1 MEKIVFK
8 NNQEPALN
16 ETNLNLLQDN
26 MEKAGVIVSATEP
39 TTGEKVWIQK
49 GKNLVNEWIKGEYYN
64 TDEHAIIESTNFLRT
79 DFIKI
84 DINTDYI
91 LSNSENCKFG
101 KICVFD
107 ENYNYLEDMNIDNL
121 LTSFKITNTKAK
133 YIIVNI
139 FYKDY
144 PNLSWIQLE
153 QGTTATPY
161 EAYIKKKIYTKNE
174 TNKFETF
181 YEESENVNKV
191 EINKATP
198 ASNFGQIDVNQV
210 IINNKM
216 VEVNFRGYLTS
227 EIANNTPI
235 LTNIPTPVIGSNY
248 TNTIYIG
255 GEYDAQTVKWVYIST
270 GQLRGEYLPANT
282 WVHIS
287 LSYIKLN

>member
-1 MEKIVFK
+1 MNKIPFK

-26 MEKAGVIVSATEP
+26 MEKAGVIVSTTEP

-49 GKNLVNEWIKGEYYN
+49 GKNLVNQWIKGELYN
-64 TDEHAIIESTNFLRT
+64 TEKSLFELNTGFMRT

-84 DINTDYI
+84 DTNVDYI

-101 KICVFD
+101 RICLFD
-107 ENYNYLEDMNIDNL
+107 ENYNYLENMNNDDL

-139 FYKDY
+139 FYRDY

-161 EAYIKKKIYTKNE
+161 EAYIKKKIYIKNE
-174 TNKFETF
+174 TNKFETV
-181 YEESENVNKV
+181 YEESENVNKI
-191 EINKATP
+191 ELKAVTP
-198 ASNFGQIDVNQV
+198 TSNFGQIDVNRV

-227 EIANNTPI
+227 EIASNTLI
-235 LTNIPTPVIGSNY
+235 LSNIPTPRIGSDY

-255 GEYDAQTVKWVYIST
+255 GEYDAQTAKWVYITSE
-270 GQLRGEYLPANT
+270 QLKGEYLPANT

-287 LSYIKLN
+287 LSYIKV

>member
-1 MEKIVFK
+1 MDKITFK

-64 TDEHAIIESTNFLRT
+64 TDEHAIMESTYFLRT

-84 DINTDYI
+84 DINVDYI
-91 LSNSENCKFG
+91 LSNSENCRFG

-107 ENYNYLEDMNIDNL
+107 ENYNYLEDMKDEDL

-139 FYKDY
+139 FYRDY

-174 TNKFETF
+174 TNKFETV
-181 YEESENVNKV
+181 YEESENINKI
-191 EINKATP
+191 ELKKATP
-198 ASNFGQIDVNQV
+198 ASSFGQIDLNQV

-227 EIANNTPI
+227 EIANNTAI
-235 LTNIPTPVIGSNY
+235 LSNIPTPAIGSDY

-255 GEYDAQTVKWVYIST
+255 GKYNAQTVKWVYIAT
-270 GQLRGEYLPANT
+270 GELRGEYLPVNT

-287 LSYIKLN
+287 LSYIKL

>member
-1 MEKIVFK
+1 MKRFNFQNGITKVNDETFNEFQ
-8 NNQEPALN
+8 NNIE
-16 ETNLNLLQDN
+16 EST
-26 MEKAGVIVSATEP
+26 VIVSATEP

-49 GKNLVNEWIKGEYYN
+49 GKNLVNQWIKGELYN
-64 TDEHAIIESTNFLRT
+64 SAKSLFELNTEFMRT

-84 DINTDYI
+84 DTNVDYI

-101 KICVFD
+101 YISVFD
-107 ENYNYLEDMNIDNL
+107 ENYDYLENIKNDDL

-133 YIIVNI
+133 YIVVNI
-139 FYKDY
+139 FYRDY

-153 QGTTATPY
+153 QGTTATSY

-174 TNKFETF
+174 KNIFETV
-181 YEESENVNKV
+181 YEESENINKI
-191 EINKATP
+191 ELKKATP
-198 ASNFGQIDVNQV
+198 VSNFGQIDINQV

-235 LTNIPTPVIGSNY
+235 LTNIPTPVIGPKY

-255 GEYDAQTVKWVYIST
+255 GEYDAQTAKWVYISM

>member
-1 MEKIVFK
+1 MDKINFQNGVTKVNADTFNTFQNNIEKSAV
-8 NNQEPALN
+8 
-16 ETNLNLLQDN
+16 
-26 MEKAGVIVSATEP
+26 VVSTTEP

-49 GKNLVNEWIKGEYYN
+49 GKNLVNQWIKGELYN
-64 TDEHAIIESTNFLRT
+64 SAKSLFELNTGFMRT
-79 DFIKI
+79 DFIRI
-84 DINTDYI
+84 DTNVDYI

-101 KICVFD
+101 YIVLFD
-107 ENYNYLEDMNIDNL
+107 ENYDYLENMKNDDL

-139 FYKDY
+139 FYRDY

-161 EAYIKKKIYTKNE
+161 EEYIKKKIYTKNE
-174 TNKFETF
+174 KNKFETF
-181 YEESENVNKV
+181 YEESENVNKI
-191 EINKATP
+191 ELKKATP

-216 VEVNFRGYLTS
+216 VEVNFKGYLTS
-227 EIANNTPI
+227 EIVNNTPI
-235 LTNIPTPVIGSNY
+235 LSNIPEPILGSNY

-255 GEYDAQTVKWVYIST
+255 GKYDIQTAKWVYITSN
-270 GQLRGEYLPANT
+270 QLRGDYLPANT

-287 LSYIKLN
+287 FSYIKYQ

>member
-1 MEKIVFK
+1 MKRIDFQNGVTKVNEDTFNEFQNNIEKS
-8 NNQEPALN
+8 A
-16 ETNLNLLQDN
+16 
-26 MEKAGVIVSATEP
+26 VIVSATEP

-49 GKNLVNEWIKGEYYN
+49 GKNLVNNWVKGEIYN
-64 TDEHAIIESTNFLRT
+64 TEKLHFEFNTDFVMT

-84 DINTDYI
+84 DINVDYI

-107 ENYNYLEDMNIDNL
+107 ENYNYLEDMNINNL

-139 FYKDY
+139 FYRDY

-153 QGTTATPY
+153 QGTIATPY

-174 TNKFETF
+174 KNKFETF
-181 YEESENVNKV
+181 YEESENVNKI
-191 EINKATP
+191 EKKSATP

-227 EIANNTPI
+227 EIASNTPI
-235 LTNIPTPVIGSNY
+235 LFNIPAPAIGSMY

-255 GEYDAQTVKWVYIST
+255 GEYNAQTAKWVYITSE
-270 GQLRGEYLPANT
+270 QLRGENLPANT

-287 LSYIKLN
+287 INYIMV

>member
-1 MEKIVFK
+1 MDKIIFK

-49 GKNLVNEWIKGEYYN
+49 GKNLVNQWIKGELYN
-64 TDEHAIIESTNFLRT
+64 SQKSLFELNTEFMRT

-84 DINTDYI
+84 DTNVDYI

-101 KICVFD
+101 YISVFD
-107 ENYNYLEDMNIDNL
+107 ENYDYLENIKNDDL

-139 FYKDY
+139 FYRDY

-174 TNKFETF
+174 KNIFETV
-181 YEESENVNKV
+181 YEESENINKI
-191 EINKATP
+191 ELKKATP

-216 VEVNFRGYLTS
+216 VQVNFRGYLTS

-235 LTNIPTPVIGSNY
+235 LFNIPTPAIGPGY

-255 GEYDAQTVKWVYIST
+255 GEYEIQTPKWVFIT
-270 GQLRGEYLPANT
+270 AEQLRGELLPANT
-282 WVHIS
+282 WVHVS
-287 LSYIKLN
+287 LSYIQQ

>member
-1 MEKIVFK
+1 MDKITFK

-26 MEKAGVIVSATEP
+26 MEKAGVIVSTTEP

-49 GKNLVNEWIKGEYYN
+49 GKNLVNQWIKGELYN
-64 TDEHAIIESTNFLRT
+64 SEKSFFELNTEFMRT

-84 DINTDYI
+84 DTNVDYI
-91 LSNSENCKFG
+91 LSNSENCKYG
-101 KICVFD
+101 YICLFD
-107 ENYNYLEDMNIDNL
+107 ENYNYLENMRNDNL

-139 FYKDY
+139 FYRDY

-174 TNKFETF
+174 KNKFETF
-181 YEESENVNKV
+181 YEESENVNKI
-191 EINKATP
+191 ELKAATP

-227 EIANNTPI
+227 KIAGNTLI
-235 LTNIPTPVIGSNY
+235 LSNIPTPVIEANY
-248 TNTIYIG
+248 TNTIYLG
-255 GEYDAQTVKWVYIST
+255 GEYDAQTPKWVYIIS
-270 GQLRGEYLPANT
+270 GQLKGEYLPANT

-287 LSYIKLN
+287 LSYIMV

>member
-1 MEKIVFK
+1 MKRINFQNGITKVNEDTFNAFQ
-8 NNQEPALN
+8 NNIEESA
-16 ETNLNLLQDN
+16 
-26 MEKAGVIVSATEP
+26 VIVSATEP

-49 GKNLVNEWIKGEYYN
+49 GKNLVNEWIKGEFYN
-64 TDEHAIIESTNFLRT
+64 TDELVFALNTGFLRT

-84 DINTDYI
+84 DINVDYI
-91 LSNSENCKFG
+91 LSNSENCRFG

-107 ENYNYLEDMNIDNL
+107 ENYNYLEIMNLDNL

-139 FYKDY
+139 FYRDY

-174 TNKFETF
+174 KNIFETV
-181 YEESENVNKV
+181 YEESENINKI
-191 EINKATP
+191 ELKKATP

-235 LTNIPTPVIGSNY
+235 LYNIPIPAVGAGY

-255 GEYDAQTVKWVYIST
+255 GEYDAQTAKWVYISN
-270 GQLRGEYLPANT
+270 GQLRGEFLPANA
-282 WVHIS
+282 WVHVS
-287 LSYIKLN
+287 LSYIQLQ

>member
-1 MEKIVFK
+1 MDKITFK

-26 MEKAGVIVSATEP
+26 MEKAGVIVSTTEP

-49 GKNLVNEWIKGEYYN
+49 GKNLVNQWIKGELYN
-64 TDEHAIIESTNFLRT
+64 TGKSIFELNTGFMRT

-84 DINTDYI
+84 DINVDYI

-107 ENYNYLEDMNIDNL
+107 ENYNYLEDMKDNDL

-139 FYKDY
+139 FYRDY

-161 EAYIKKKIYTKNE
+161 EEYIKKKIYTKNE
-174 TNKFETF
+174 KNKFETF
-181 YEESENVNKV
+181 YEESENVNKI
-191 EINKATP
+191 ELKAATP
-198 ASNFGQIDVNQV
+198 ASNFGQIDVNRV

-227 EIANNTPI
+227 EIANNTAI
-235 LTNIPTPVIGSNY
+235 LTNIPEPIIGSNY

-255 GEYDAQTVKWVYIST
+255 GEYDTQTVKWVYISN
-270 GQLRGEYLPANT
+270 GELRGDYLPANT

-287 LSYIKLN
+287 FSYIKYQ